1 MISNVHHYWYSTQV
15 PVKYKTSLCDSCR
28 TEMARYSVTQ
38 TGHEPELPSPFSKTM
53 IDFWKSKMRGAI
65 KKSSIIRKQVVLHPY
80 KIVLQWI

>member
-1 MISNVHHYWYSTQV
+1 
-15 PVKYKTSLCDSCR
+15 
-28 TEMARYSVTQ
+28 MARYSVTQ